1 MHLSNF
7 KVYHF
12 INEFDKKNILKID
25 KNINLIFRNYDKKL
39 SQFFLKKLK
48 NFCHKNGYKIYLSNN
63 VDLANILGFDGVYL
77 PSFNKKLL
85 KKKKLKKNFE
95 TLGSAHNLREMKIK
109 EIQGVEKIF
118 LSPLFDT
125 KSKKGLGIYRFKQL
139 SLLTKKT
146 VVPLGGIDNS
156 NIKKLIML
164 KKSLL
169 ASIKYINNKYGIRHK
184 NTN

>member
-1 MHLSNF
+1 MHLYYF

-12 INEFDKKNILKID
+12 INEFNKKDILKID
-25 KNINLIFRNYDKKL
+25 KNINLIFRNYDKKF
-39 SQFFLKKLK
+39 SQIFLKKLK

-85 KKKKLKKNFE
+85 KKRKLNKKFE
-95 TLGSAHNLREMKIK
+95 TLGSAHNLHEMKIK
-109 EIQGVEKIF
+109 EAQGVEKIF

-125 KSKKGLGIYRFKQL
+125 KSKKGLGLYKFKNL

-146 VVPLGGIDNS
+146 IVPLGGIDKN
-156 NIKKLIML
+156 NIRKLIML
-164 KKSLL
+164 KKNLL
-169 ASIKYINNKYGIRHK
+169 ASIKYINTKYGIRSK

>member
-1 MHLSNF
+1 MHLFNF

-12 INEFDKKNILKID
+12 INEFNKKDILKID

-39 SQFFLKKLK
+39 SVIFLQKLK
-48 NFCHKNGYKIYLSNN
+48 NFCHTNGYKIYLSNN

-125 KSKKGLGIYRFKQL
+125 KSKKGLGLYKFKKL
-139 SLLTKKT
+139 SPLTKKT
-146 VVPLGGIDNS
+146 IVPLGGINNT
-156 NIKKLIML
+156 NIKKLAML

-169 ASIKYINNKYGIRHK
+169 ASIKYINNKYGIKPK
-184 NTN
+184 NTD

>member
-1 MHLSNF
+1 MHLSKF

-12 INEFDKKNILKID
+12 INEFNKKDILKID

-39 SQFFLKKLK
+39 SLFFLKELK
-48 NFCHKNGYKIYLSNN
+48 CFCHKNGYKIYLSNN

-77 PSFNKKLL
+77 PSFNKNLL

-95 TLGSAHNLREMKIK
+95 TLGSAHNLHEIKIK
-109 EIQGVEKIF
+109 EKQGVEKIF

-125 KSKKGLGIYRFKQL
+125 KSKKGLGIYKFRKL
-139 SLLTKKT
+139 SQLTKKT
-146 VVPLGGIDNS
+146 IVPLGGINNS
-156 NIKKLIML
+156 NIKKLILL

-169 ASIKYINNKYGIRHK
+169 ASINYINNKYGIRQK